1 MIGCGLS
8 KKRTFLEDLAVG
20 SLLHD
25 VGKIWISES
34 ILKKKGSLTPE
45 EIAEIKKH
53 PEYGQ
58 EILSRYNCIPAASIG
73 VAVQHHERY
82 DGSGYPCRLSSDDI
96 GLLPGWLWLLMFF
109 DALTADRPYRKAYF
123 PMRLSK

>member
-1 MIGCGLS
+1 MERLIREELENKDVNYNLVDIRYTDNYTFNHSVNVCILSLLIGCGLS

-45 EIAEIKKH
+45 EIAEIK
-53 PEYGQ
+53 
-58 EILSRYNCIPAASIG
+58 SIRNMG
-73 VAVQHHERY
+73 KNTQPLQLH
-82 DGSGYPCRLSSDDI
+82 SCS
-96 GLLPGWLWLLMFF
+96 
-109 DALTADRPYRKAYF
+109 
-123 PMRLSK
+123 